1 MAFLAS
7 DADNCDILTG
17 KIDRVQK
24 FYLAAPVFHQCSKEI
39 AGGHQHDILVTS
51 NRINCCVF
59 HIEQVC
65 SELLGYLF
73 CKSFGRSAFTCI
85 ENSCLTHNNTSFNVK
100 YCSDITDTDTIY
112 QVVDYIKNNSYLY
125 KSKRIAES
133 TKFPYT
139 TGMSKAASIPIDK
152 SKIEQAVQMNIPIS
166 INTYTL
172 PKETENYIVEV
183 AKCFLEIV
191 HQTEIEDY
199 IIYCLNELTTNAKKA
214 NTKRIYFK
222 ERGFDIYDQKSY
234 DEGILNFKQES
245 LSNIDYYLQ
254 QQKKEGLYI
263 KVIMHAKQEHIIFE
277 VRNNV
282 QMVATEFKR
291 IFDRMVVAR
300 DYDTVDQA
308 FMQAIDDTEGAGL
321 GLIIMLLMLKKIGL
335 NEDAFELIT
344 EKDLTINRITIPIKF
359 EANRHLVELTKTI
372 VEYIDEMPQ
381 FPEKIM
387 QIQRLIND
395 PDVTMGAIASLI
407 SDDVALTTDLL
418 KLVNSVAFG
427 LTKECMSI
435 NDAVKMAGL
444 RGIQHLLYSVGTLEV
459 LQVNG
464 EEQEKL
470 WDHTYK
476 SAFFAYNIAKMQ
488 GKSTILEEIYVC
500 ALLHDMGKIV
510 FSSIYPDLLQ
520 KINGMCAEKNIPEQ
534 VMQSVMSGMEHQA
547 IGIAVAEKW
556 HLPAAI
562 VNTIKYQYDPES
574 APKEYYEL
582 VATVSFS
589 EFMLQFMNDTISYA
603 QIPEKLL
610 QLHAIENEDQLR
622 SLCETLNAQFHKPE

>member
-1 MAFLAS
+1 
-7 DADNCDILTG
+7 
-17 KIDRVQK
+17 
-24 FYLAAPVFHQCSKEI
+24 
-39 AGGHQHDILVTS
+39 
-51 NRINCCVF
+51 
-59 HIEQVC
+59 
-65 SELLGYLF
+65 
-73 CKSFGRSAFTCI
+73 
-85 ENSCLTHNNTSFNVK
+85 
-100 YCSDITDTDTIY
+100 
-112 QVVDYIKNNSYLY
+112 
-125 KSKRIAES
+125 
-133 TKFPYT
+133 
-139 TGMSKAASIPIDK
+139 MSKAASIPIDK

-183 AKCFLEIV
+183 AKFFLEIV
-191 HQTEIEDY
+191 HQTEIQDY

-214 NTKRIYFK
+214 NTKRVYFK
-222 ERGFDIYDQKSY
+222 ERGYDIYDQKSY
-234 DEGILNFKQES
+234 DEGMLNFKQES
-245 LSNIDYYLQ
+245 LSNIDYFLQ
-254 QQKKEGLYI
+254 QQKKAGLYI
-263 KVIMHAKQEHIIFE
+263 KVIMQAKQEHIIFE

-300 DYDTVDQA
+300 DYETVDQA

-335 NEDAFELIT
+335 DENAFELIAG
-344 EKDLTINRITIPIKF
+344 KDITINRITIPIKF

-395 PDVTMGAIASLI
+395 PDATMGAIASLI

-476 SAFFAYNIAKMQ
+476 CAFFAYNIAKIQ

-500 ALLHDMGKIV
+500 ALLHDLGKIV
-510 FSSIYPDLLQ
+510 FSSIYPELLK
-520 KINGMCAEKNIPEQ
+520 KINDLCTEKHIPEQ
-534 VMQSVMSGMEHQA
+534 VIQSVMSGMEHQA

-562 VNTIKYQYDPES
+562 INTIKYQYAPES

-582 VATVSFS
+582 IATVSFS
-589 EFMLQFMNDTISYA
+589 EFMLQFMNEKIAYT
-603 QIPEKLL
+603 QIPAILL
-610 QLHAIENEDQLR
+610 QQHAIESEDQLR
-622 SLCETLNAQFHKPE
+622 SLCEKLNAQFHKPE

>member
-1 MAFLAS
+1 
-7 DADNCDILTG
+7 
-17 KIDRVQK
+17 
-24 FYLAAPVFHQCSKEI
+24 
-39 AGGHQHDILVTS
+39 
-51 NRINCCVF
+51 
-59 HIEQVC
+59 
-65 SELLGYLF
+65 
-73 CKSFGRSAFTCI
+73 
-85 ENSCLTHNNTSFNVK
+85 
-100 YCSDITDTDTIY
+100 
-112 QVVDYIKNNSYLY
+112 
-125 KSKRIAES
+125 
-133 TKFPYT
+133 
-139 TGMSKAASIPIDK
+139 MSKAASIPIDK

-359 EANRHLVELTKTI
+359 EANRHLVELTKVI
-372 VEYIDEMPQ
+372 VDYIDEMPQ